1 MATNGERS
9 GRFADAWHGRH
20 QDPRGSLEAA
30 EVLRDDASAAGD
42 DLSAGRAL
50 TLAGACHVALN
61 DYPAALR
68 ALTEA
73 RSLLADGPLED
84 LARVQVEAGHL
95 NVLLGD
101 HPGGTELLLEAL
113 AAYEQLDDRPGQA
126 FALNR
131 IGIAFYDH
139 GELDDAERAYA
150 RALALT
156 SRDDEVVAAGL
167 HNNLAKVHTA
177 RGGYDQAL
185 THLRS
190 ARTTFTALDEQR
202 GLAMTLHNAG
212 VVYEATG
219 DAARAAELY
228 AESIDR
234 YERAGHEHGACEAR
248 TRLGRLRLADGQ
260 VADATRLL
268 TEAYAQAERRGVARE
283 QARAAEA
290 LVELHEQHDDPA
302 EALRWAKQLRAA
314 ERRSFD
320 QDSEQRLR
328 SLQVRFQL
336 DQVVRDSIT
345 DALTGTL
352 NRRGLDRALEDRVA
366 AARESGEPLALIL
379 LDLDDF
385 KLINDRYSHSVGDE
399 VLRDVGEVLR
409 SRSRPTDVCAR
420 YGGEEFVVAL
430 PGCDHDD
437 AYAVAALLGEAIR
450 SQQWDHLDPELQVTV
465 SAGIAMLAEGMD
477 AHGLLAA
484 ADRVLYQAKSRGK
497 DQVQS

>member
-1 MATNGERS
+1 MAADADLS
-9 GRFADAWHGRH
+9 SRFADAWRGRH
-20 QDPRGSLEAA
+20 QDPRATLEVA
-30 EVLRDDASAAGD
+30 EGLRDEATAAGD
-42 DLSAGRAL
+42 DLSVGRAL

-84 LARVQVEAGHL
+84 LARAQVEAGHL
-95 NVLLGD
+95 NVLIGD

-113 AAYEQLDDRPGQA
+113 TAYEQLDDRPGQA
-126 FALNR
+126 FTLNR

-139 GELDDAERAYA
+139 GELDDAEHAYA

-156 SRDDEVVAAGL
+156 SQDDEVVAAGL
-167 HNNLAKVHTA
+167 HNNLAKVQTA

-185 THLRS
+185 THLRA

-212 VVYEATG
+212 VVYESTG
-219 DAARAAELY
+219 DVARAAELY

-234 YERAGHEHGACEAR
+234 YARAGHEHGACEAR
-248 TRLGRLRLADGQ
+248 TRLARLRMGDGQ
-260 VADATRLL
+260 LVDATRLL
-268 TEAYAQAERRGVARE
+268 TEAYEQAERLGVARE
-283 QARAAEA
+283 QARAAEV
-290 LVELHEQHDDPA
+290 LVELHEQRGDLA
-302 EALRWAKQLRAA
+302 EALQWAKRLRTV

-320 QDSEQRLR
+320 HDSEQRLR

-345 DALTGTL
+345 DALTGIL

-366 AARESGEPLALIL
+366 AARETGEPLALIL

-385 KLINDRYSHSVGDE
+385 KVINDRHSHSVGDE
-399 VLRDVGEVLR
+399 VLRDVGEALR

-437 AYAVAALLGEAIR
+437 AHAVAATLGEAIR
-450 SQQWDHLDPELQVTV
+450 SLQWDHLDPQLQVTA

-484 ADRVLYQAKSRGK
+484 ADRALYEAKSRGK
-497 DQVQS
+497 DQVQG